1 MNQFAKT
8 FSLSACALAAT
19 LLISAC
25 GGGATGDTVAPT
37 ATITSAAS
45 TVAGN
50 TTFTF
55 VFSESVGSSFSVED
69 LVVADGTPS
78 NFTKVNATTY
88 TVEVTPT
95 SSAVPT
101 LTLPTGKVFDLT
113 NNPNVVAFTVTPSVA
128 TCSTTAL
135 TCAPATSIP
144 NGALTVYSDPSTTAG
159 FVPRPDWGQ
168 SVTQSEVTVA
178 GNKSL
183 LYTFQGGGFGA
194 VGAYEGITWETS
206 PLDVSGRTKLHLDLW
221 TADLTSIKISLIGGG
236 ESAVT
241 QALTPGTWN
250 SIDIDLSQ
258 FPGATNKSAVIQ
270 LKLESAVAGS
280 LNVDNIYFW
289 GTAAAAC
296 STSTLTCAPNTTI
309 PTGSTVIYSDAS
321 TTAGFVPRPDWGQ
334 SVTQSEVTVA
344 GNKSLLYTFQGG
356 GFGAVGAY
364 EGITWETNPVD
375 VSGKGKLHL
384 DLWSTDLTSLKISLI
399 GGGESAVTQTVS
411 PGSWNSVDIDLS
423 QFTGATNKAAVIQ
436 LKLESA
442 VAGSINVDNIYFWG
456 TASTGG
462 GGSGGTFTGGVFSSD
477 YTGSLADSSAK
488 STLGG
493 NVGFFFD
500 QRLFDTK
507 IYQDGG
513 VSGSAADPAGV
524 HNFWYGFGKAA
535 TPVYTDA
542 YFGGFVNAPS
552 NTTADASAFAKVQL
566 KFWGD
571 AETWEKNTFTPQ
583 VEVILQGPTNVACT
597 NGSGRPEI
605 SRTVTGQKIGA
616 GSLYTILKTDFTLT
630 ANCGG
635 AYTIASVWSQVGS
648 IAVKL
653 SGTNLQYVTTAP
665 SNPPAYPTFL
675 NIGPISFIN

>member
-25 GGGATGDTVAPT
+25 GGGAAGDTVPPT

-101 LTLPTGKVFDLT
+101 LTLPTGKVFDLA

-135 TCAPATSIP
+135 TCAPASSIP
-144 NGALTVYSDPSTTAG
+144 NGALTVYSDASTTAG

-206 PLDVSGRTKLHLDLW
+206 PLDVSGKTKLHLDLW

-270 LKLESAVAGS
+270 LKLESAVAGA

-289 GTAAAAC
+289 GAAAAAC
-296 STSTLTCAPNTTI
+296 STSTLTCAPTTTI
-309 PTGSTVIYSDAS
+309 PTGSAVIYSDAS

-384 DLWSTDLTSLKISLI
+384 DLWSADLTSLKISLI
-399 GGGESAVTQTVS
+399 GGGESAVTQSVS

-456 TASTGG
+456 TATAGG
-462 GGSGGTFTGGVFSSD
+462 GTGGSGGSTTSALPITFDETNAPGLIDFGGTVSSIVTDLTSSTNKVARVTKAAGAEQWAGTTIAQLNVNPSAAANTGANAITTIPFTAARKTMTLRVYSPAAGIRVHLKVENASNDGINSEQNAMTTVANAWETLSFNFADATTMFIPNGATTYDATKPTSPFN
-477 YTGSLADSSAK
+477 LANTYNKAS
-488 STLGG
+488 
-493 NVGFFFD
+493 VFFD
-500 QRLFDTK
+500 FGLGN
-507 IYQDGG
+507 GG
-513 VSGSAADPAGV
+513 YGAMPAER
-524 HNFWYGFGKAA
+524 
-535 TPVYTDA
+535 VY
-542 YFGGFVNAPS
+542 YFENLNLAP
-552 NTTADASAFAKVQL
+552 
-566 KFWGD
+566 
-571 AETWEKNTFTPQ
+571 
-583 VEVILQGPTNVACT
+583 
-597 NGSGRPEI
+597 
-605 SRTVTGQKIGA
+605 
-616 GSLYTILKTDFTLT
+616 
-630 ANCGG
+630 
-635 AYTIASVWSQVGS
+635 
-648 IAVKL
+648 
-653 SGTNLQYVTTAP
+653 
-665 SNPPAYPTFL
+665 
-675 NIGPISFIN
+675 